1 MIFTDIP
8 GGASVF
14 LDTNTLVYH
23 FIAHNTYGPP
33 SSDLLDRIEQ
43 QTLTAYVSSH
53 VLGELSHRLMTL
65 EATALF
71 GWPAQG
77 IAHRLKRHPAEVRQ
91 LTRNSLAI
99 DEMQLIGITVLPVA
113 GGQVSLAADL
123 SKQFGLLTND
133 ALIVAVMRDHQLT
146 HLASNDSDFDR
157 VPGIQRY
164 SPL

>member
-1 MIFTDIP
+1 MIFPNIP

-14 LDTNTLVYH
+14 LDTNILVYH
-23 FIAHNTYGPP
+23 FIGHNTYGPP
-33 SSDLLDRIEQ
+33 SSNLLDRIEQ
-43 QTLTAYVSSH
+43 QSLTGYVSSN

-91 LTRNSLAI
+91 LTKNSLAI
-99 DEMQLIGITVLPVA
+99 DELQLIGIVVLPVA
-113 GGQVSLAADL
+113 GRQVSLAADL

-133 ALIVAVMRDHQLT
+133 ALIVTVMRDNHLT
-146 HLASNDSDFDR
+146 HLASNDADFDR
-157 VPGIQRY
+157 VPGLIRY
-164 SPL
+164 APV